1 MGTILKVLL
10 AVVALGIAFQLR
22 GLILIVLTSVVI
34 ASIVEPGTRWF
45 VRKNIP
51 RALAAALVY
60 FIIVLGIISIASF
73 VIPPLFSET
82 LAALNSLPKYVKT
95 IDLFSGTTSAFL
107 GFKTLFPD
115 LPSTIS
121 IGNVIGIF
129 TDTISSF
136 SGGVF
141 DTVASFFGGIISI
154 ILVAVISFYLSVR
167 EDGVADFLAVIT
179 PVQYER
185 YVRNLWKRTQ
195 MKIARWMQGQI
206 ILALFVGIATYIGLL
221 AAGVSHP
228 FLLAF
233 VAAVFE
239 LIPVIGL
246 TLSLIPAF
254 LFALLDGGVGLA
266 LIVLAIYIIIQQ
278 IEAHAIYPL
287 VVKRIVGVPPL
298 LVIIALVAGA
308 ELAGFVGAILAVPL
322 SVVLM
327 EFIEDAERRKKMQM
341 LATEEK

>member
-1 MGTILKVLL
+1 MAIVIVALL
-10 AVVALGIAFQLR
+10 AIQLS
-22 GLILIVLTSVVI
+22 GLILIILSSVVI

-45 VRKNIP
+45 VRRNIP
-51 RALAAALVY
+51 RAISAAFVY
-60 FIIVLGIISIASF
+60 LIIVLGVVAISAF
-73 VIPPLFSET
+73 VVPPLFTET
-82 LAALNSLPKYVKT
+82 LSALNSLPKYIKT
-95 IDLFSGTTSAFL
+95 IDLFSGTTSTFL
-107 GFKTLFPD
+107 GFQTLFPD

-121 IGNVIGIF
+121 VGNLIGIF
-129 TDTISSF
+129 TDTISGF

-141 DTVASFFGGIISI
+141 DTVSGFFGGIISL
-154 ILVAVISFYLSVR
+154 ILVVVISFYLSVK

-179 PVQYER
+179 PVKYER
-185 YVRNLWKRTQ
+185 YVRGLWKRTQ
-195 MKIARWMQGQI
+195 TKIARWMQGQI

-221 AAGVSHP
+221 SAGVSHP

-254 LFALLDGGVGLA
+254 LFALIDGGIGLA

-287 VVKRIVGVPPL
+287 VVKRIIGVPPL
-298 LVIIALVAGA
+298 LVIISLVAGA
-308 ELAGFVGAILAVPL
+308 ELAGLVGAILAVPL
-322 SVVLM
+322 SVVIM
-327 EFIEDAERRKKMQM
+327 EFVDDIERKRKVEM
-341 LATEEK
+341 LANEEAGS